1 MLKINYVPVSLYR
14 TILRILLSSM
24 RGHLLKMTNGMT
36 AFAIEVQPV
45 WSFKICEGNYN

>member
-1 MLKINYVPVSLYR
+1 MS
-14 TILRILLSSM
+14 LRIFLSSM

-45 WSFKICEGNYN
+45 WSFKICEAKYNKPLAMSPCF